1 MYQYQDPTMFVQE
14 PPRKKA
20 FSWST
25 LLYTVFCLLALATNV
40 PLVVVAAEL
49 VHRWP
54 TYFHKA
60 GVPLAAGLIA
70 IVANVLAIVF
80 FAKRHRA
87 FLLVV
92 PLDLLV
98 AIMAAVGVF
107 SLLAAGFNAS
117 DLPLT
122 DAQTQL
128 ATSWS
133 LDQDLGVIFSGL
145 VW

>member
-1 MYQYQDPTMFVQE
+1 MYVEE
-14 PPRKKA
+14 PPKKKMS

-25 LLYTVFCLLALATNV
+25 VLYIGFRLLALATNIPIAV
-40 PLVVVAAEL
+40 FAAKL
-49 VHRWP
+49 LSRWP
-54 TYFHKA
+54 AFFHKA
-60 GVPLAAGLIA
+60 GVPLAGAIIA
-70 IVANVLAIVF
+70 IVADLMAMVF
-80 FAKRHRA
+80 FAKRQRA

-98 AIMAAVGVF
+98 AIMAAVGIF
-107 SLLAAGFNAS
+107 SLLGAGFNSS

-122 DAQTQL
+122 DAQEQMM
-128 ATSWS
+128 ASWT